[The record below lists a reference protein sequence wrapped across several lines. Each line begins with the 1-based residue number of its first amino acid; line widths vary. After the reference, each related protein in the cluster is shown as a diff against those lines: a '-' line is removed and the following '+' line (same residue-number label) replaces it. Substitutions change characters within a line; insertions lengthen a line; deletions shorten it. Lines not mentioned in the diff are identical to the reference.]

1 MVAALHALACLV
13 YRYGFR
19 WIMMYWLC
27 FTITL
32 PLDLIQLPAQM
43 TTSSWDPDWIKSTRQ
58 HLSTFSN
65 WVEKKKNECIIYVGK
80 EYLDVAVVIKPTGS
94 GDTRRN
100 YVGCFCAL
108 VLATGLA
115 ALWSILSEMQR
126 AWRPAWQWDEKLH
139 VLVRIWLRFFLI
151 KMLFSYGFGKVFPM
165 QFPEP
170 RYLYDQPFG
179 DLQPMSLLWA
189 FMGHSTPY
197 QIITG
202 SVEVLAG
209 LLLISRYTTLLG
221 ALLTVMAMTQVFIL
235 NMCYDVPVKL
245 YSFHYLL
252 MGLFLAA
259 PDVPRLV
266 NFFVLGRPAAA
277 QNLKPYFAWRW
288 LNWLGMAFKW
298 ILVGCWL
305 WTQISWGYRA
315 WTEQQAVPANLITGK
330 WETVAFELGGK
341 KIERQD
347 PVFWTKLDFSNN
359 GNLIIEF
366 NQAPKRGYT
375 AKFST
380 ENKLTL
386 HKTGNYF
393 WFAVFQY
400 QLKEPDQLVLE
411 GTMDEKKIVATLKR
425 LPDKKYILPNKGFHW
440 IHEFPRD

>member
-1 MVAALHALACLV
+1 MAGTLLSILCLV
-13 YRYGFR
+13 KRYLFR
-19 WIMMYWLC
+19 WIMIYWLC

-32 PLDLIQLPAQM
+32 PLDILQLSAQ
-43 TTSSWDPDWIKSTRQ
+43 TTASSWDPDWIKSTRQ
-58 HLSTFSN
+58 HLYSFSN
-65 WVEKKKNECIIYVGK
+65 WVERKKNDCIIYVGK

-108 VLATGLA
+108 VLATALA
-115 ALWSILSEMQR
+115 ALWSLLAEVQR
-126 AWRPAWQWDEKLH
+126 AWRPAWLWDEKLH
-139 VLVRIWLRFFLI
+139 GFVRVWVRLFLI
-151 KMLFSYGFGKVFPM
+151 KILLSYGFAKVFPT

-170 RYLYDQPFG
+170 SYLYDQPFG

-202 SVEVLAG
+202 SVEILAG
-209 LLLISRYTTLLG
+209 LLLVSRYTTLMG

-245 YSFHYLL
+245 YSLHYLL

-259 PDVPRLV
+259 PDLPRLA
-266 NFFVLGRPAAA
+266 NFFILGKAAEA
-277 QNLKPYFAWRW
+277 QCLKPYFSWRW
-288 LNWLGMAFKW
+288 LNWVGIAFMW
-298 ILVGCWL
+298 MLVGSWV
-305 WTQISWGYRA
+305 WTQASAGYRMWSA
-315 WTEQQAVPANLITGK
+315 QQSVPANAISGK
-330 WETVAFELGGK
+330 WETITFELDGK
-341 KIERQD
+341 KIEKND
-347 PVFWTKLDFSNN
+347 PAFWTKLDFSNN
-359 GNLIIEF
+359 GNLIVEF

-375 AKFST
+375 AKFSA

-393 WFAVFQY
+393 WYSVFHY
-400 QLKEPDQLVLE
+400 QQTEPDQMKLE
-411 GTMDEKKIVATLKR
+411 GSMDEKKIIVTLKR

-440 IHEFPRD
+440 VHEFPRD